1 MRDIFSELLHLFKGV
16 IVKDIT
22 SFDTFD
28 VTFTFPELKTDYF
41 NFILP
46 TVSFE
51 KFNWDLAEKTIE
63 EYKSRNVPIHYY
75 LRSNTQQAF
84 IDYLAT
90 QGKKV
95 ETEALVYVENPTVTI
110 SDDKNLSLEE
120 YTDDTFAE
128 AVQIANTCFPDYTNN
143 AEYMEGIYKAR
154 SENKQWNLFL
164 VSEGRKIG
172 IGQVIYSDVRKSAYF
187 HNFAILPDYRRMGY
201 FTLFKQLVI
210 KRLQQKGI
218 ELFLSINAINGGSH
232 LANEK
237 LGWKE
242 FDRLNLV
249 GDVENP

>member
-90 QGKKV
+90 QGKK
-95 ETEALVYVENPTVTI
+95 EENQHIFTI
-110 SDDKNLSLEE
+110 SLSCRI
-120 YTDDTFAE
+120 TAE
-128 AVQIANTCFPDYTNN
+128 WVTSHCLNSLLLKDCN
-143 AEYMEGIYKAR
+143 
-154 SENKQWNLFL
+154 
-164 VSEGRKIG
+164 
-172 IGQVIYSDVRKSAYF
+172 
-187 HNFAILPDYRRMGY
+187 RR
-201 FTLFKQLVI
+201 
-210 KRLQQKGI
+210 
-218 ELFLSINAINGGSH
+218 A
-232 LANEK
+232 
-237 LGWKE
+237 
-242 FDRLNLV
+242 
-249 GDVENP
+249 